1 MKAEKRKELQTN
13 VLADRLGKLVQG
25 FREGFGRPSNTWLLI
40 WGGIIAV
47 IVVVIGI
54 KVYSNSVTRSRSAE
68 WLSLAEADNLSDV
81 ERIAEKNPK
90 AKATQI
96 ARFQLARVY
105 LRRGMEHFVS
115 TISDGRKDALRD
127 LDEAAKLYGE
137 LATEV
142 KDNPILTQEALLGIG
157 KAREA
162 LNELDDALA
171 AYEQLASRYPD
182 SVDGKEAA
190 ERAKKLRENKAQV
203 SAFYK
208 ELDKKASPPTN
219 PKSEIPNPKSDVSP
233 P

>member
-13 VLADRLGKLVQG
+13 VLADRLGKVLHG

-47 IVVVIGI
+47 VALVIGL
-54 KVYSNSVTRSRSAE
+54 KVYSNVRTRNQSAE
-68 WLSLAEADNLSDV
+68 WLQLAEADNLSDV

-90 AKATQI
+90 AKPTQI

-115 TISDGRKDALRD
+115 TTPDGRKDALRD

-142 KDNPILTQEALLGIG
+142 KDNSLLTQEALLGVG

-171 AYEQLASRYPD
+171 AYEQLADRYPD

-190 ERAKKLRENKAQV
+190 ERAKKLKENREQV

-208 ELDKKASPPTN
+208 ALDNKASPPTN
-219 PKSEIPNPKSDVSP
+219 PKSEVPNPKSDASP